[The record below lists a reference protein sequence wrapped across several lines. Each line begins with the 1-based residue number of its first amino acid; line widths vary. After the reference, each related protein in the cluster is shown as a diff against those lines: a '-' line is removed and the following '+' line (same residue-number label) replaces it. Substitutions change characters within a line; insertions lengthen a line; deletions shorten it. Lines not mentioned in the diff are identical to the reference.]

1 MKTSGILAVLL
12 AALVLSVSL
21 SSAACDVSCA
31 FSQLVSNCDHATQLA
46 DQMPMQMAMPM
57 QMEGMEHAHYSHQSK
72 PGQELATIQASSNM
86 GSCPHQPCDKPAVLS
101 LQKIRPMAH
110 QLEHAVLTVVAHLPR
125 NNTFLMMH
133 HLDGG
138 SFSLNLPA
146 LDPLSTRL
154 RV

>member
-1 MKTSGILAVLL
+1 
-12 AALVLSVSL
+12 
-21 SSAACDVSCA
+21 
-31 FSQLVSNCDHATQLA
+31 
-46 DQMPMQMAMPM
+46 
-57 QMEGMEHAHYSHQSK
+57 
-72 PGQELATIQASSNM
+72 
-86 GSCPHQPCDKPAVLS
+86 
-101 LQKIRPMAH
+101 MAH

-138 SFSLNLPA
+138 SFPLNLPA